1 MGRSLYLARN
11 LASEEEVRIW
21 GRSFMGKK
29 LISGKEVDI
38 WQEI

>member
-1 MGRSLYLARN
+1 VRN

-38 WQEI
+38 WQGI